1 MINLEEVA
9 VEANC
14 REEITRQSHS
24 LSSLFRSPSGYSAQ
38 VIPITTT
45 PPNESTEIWVG
56 GELIPQDA
64 WLPIT
69 ESRNGNELEFN
80 RFYCLLHLPLLDGK
94 FRHLPV
100 VENGEVI
107 ALLDIAKCLYDA
119 IARMERAAEK
129 GKAIAA
135 DVEGVEKH
143 WGTSGSGL
151 SLAFAWQLYTSW
163 LLVHLHESNSGIRYS
178 RYLHL
183 AITAFGPKLG
193 KLLTIFPVMYL
204 SGGTCAQLIIIGGG
218 TMKLFLKNV
227 WDVNS
232 LTATECFFLFICMAI
247 VVAQLPNLNSIAWV
261 SLIGAT
267 TAIAYCTLI
276 WGLSIGKGRP
286 SGISYNPPEMDE
298 KMDRFGM
305 SLNALGIIVLAFRGH
320 NVILEIQGTLPSS
333 PKQTSQDQMWRG
345 VTVSYAVTAM
355 CFLSLAVAGFW
366 AYGNNIPSS
375 YGRILSSFSQFN
387 GHKSTSKFVL
397 GLICILVVINC
408 LSTFQIYSMVVFDN
422 LEFKYTSRKNKP
434 CAKWLRIAFRI
445 LFGGLVFFIAVAFPF
460 LPSLAPLIGGMTLP
474 LAYAYPCF
482 MWITMKKPEP
492 KSAMW
497 CVNIGLGF
505 LGLSLSVVLV
515 IVSVWN
521 LADKG
526 LRANFFR
533 P

>member
-69 ESRNGNELEFN
+69 ESRNGNVFSAT
-80 RFYCLLHLPLLDGK
+80 FHLLCSGIGVQSLLLPLAFATVGWT
-94 FRHLPV
+94 
-100 VENGEVI
+100 
-107 ALLDIAKCLYDA
+107 
-119 IARMERAAEK
+119 
-129 GKAIAA
+129 
-135 DVEGVEKH
+135 
-143 WGTSGSGL
+143 WGIIGL

>member
-1 MINLEEVA
+1 MINLKEVA

-45 PPNESTEIWVG
+45 LPKESSEIWVG

-69 ESRNGNELEFN
+69 ESRNGNVFSAT
-80 RFYCLLHLPLLDGK
+80 FHLLCSGIGVQSLLLPLAFATVGWT
-94 FRHLPV
+94 
-100 VENGEVI
+100 
-107 ALLDIAKCLYDA
+107 
-119 IARMERAAEK
+119 
-129 GKAIAA
+129 
-135 DVEGVEKH
+135 
-143 WGTSGSGL
+143 WGIIGL

-232 LTATECFFLFICMAI
+232 LTATECFLLFICMAI

-286 SGISYNPPEMDE
+286 SGISYNRPEMDE

-305 SLNALGIIVLAFRGH
+305 ILNALGIIVLAFRGH

-333 PKQTSQDQMWRG
+333 PKQTSQNQMWRG

-355 CFLSLAVAGFW
+355 CFLPLAVAGFW

-375 YGRILSSFSQFN
+375 YGQILSSFSQFN
-387 GHKSTSKFVL
+387 GHKRTSKFVL

-434 CAKWLRIAFRI
+434 CAKWLRMAFRI

-515 IVSVWN
+515 IASVWN

>member
-1 MINLEEVA
+1 MADLEEVV

-14 REEITRQSHS
+14 REEITRHSHS
-24 LSSLFRSPSGYSAQ
+24 LKSLFRSSSGYSAQ

-45 PPNESTEIWVG
+45 PPNESTEKWTG

-69 ESRNGNELEFN
+69 ESRNGNVFSAT
-80 RFYCLLHLPLLDGK
+80 FHLLCSGIAIQSLLLPLAFATLGW
-94 FRHLPV
+94 
-100 VENGEVI
+100 
-107 ALLDIAKCLYDA
+107 ALGIIC
-119 IARMERAAEK
+119 
-129 GKAIAA
+129 
-135 DVEGVEKH
+135 
-143 WGTSGSGL
+143 L
-151 SLAFAWQLYTSW
+151 SLAFAWQLYTAW
-163 LLVHLHESNSGIRYS
+163 LLVHLHESDTGIHESDTGIRYS

-218 TMKLFLKNV
+218 TMKLFLKAV
-227 WDVNS
+227 CDVNS
-232 LTATECFFLFICMAI
+232 VTGTECFLLFVCMAI
-247 VVAQLPNLNSIAWV
+247 VVAQFPNLNSIAWV

-276 WGLSIGKGRP
+276 WGLLIGKGRP
-286 SGISYNPPEMDE
+286 SGISYNPPEME
-298 KMDRFGM
+298 SNMNRFGGV
-305 SLNALGIIVLAFRGH
+305 LNSVGIIFLAFKGH
-320 NVILEIQGTLPSS
+320 NVILEIQ
-333 PKQTSQDQMWRG
+333 
-345 VTVSYAVTAM
+345 
-355 CFLSLAVAGFW
+355 
-366 AYGNNIPSS
+366 IPSS
-375 YGRILSSFSQFN
+375 YGGLLTSFSQFN
-387 GHKSTSKFVL
+387 GRKNTSKAVL
-397 GLICILVVINC
+397 GLLCILVVINC

-422 LEFKYTSRKNKP
+422 LEFKYTSKKNKP
-434 CAKWLRIAFRI
+434 CARWLRIAFRI
-445 LFGGLVFFIAVAFPF
+445 FFGGLAFFIAVAFPF

-492 KSAMW
+492 KSTMW
-497 CVNIGLGF
+497 FVNIGLGF

-515 IVSVWN
+515 IASVWN

-526 LRANFFR
+526 LHANFFR